1 MNSKEQIT
9 KIDTISPYIL
19 PVLVSIGDYL
29 AIILSE
35 TLAFHLCD
43 LITPYKFYLDIPRAY
58 FYIWIPA
65 VFIFFLFYTGAN
77 KRMTPY
83 WEVIKNILSAN
94 FYSIIAAIFILY
106 LIHEDITRI
115 SRLYVI
121 SLFILA
127 FIFICVIRQIII
139 GICNYMDI
147 LKEPVIFIGGGKV
160 TEAIIKFYNSNNC
173 FGIRIVGII
182 DDDFSSEY
190 LKKKYPL
197 LKGLD
202 KAAQYIKDSGVRTV
216 IIAKTRLDKDSLIK
230 LITNIQTIVRNVSF
244 IPNIIGTPIANLD
257 IRRIYREDMVLLN
270 IKNNLAY

>member
-29 AIILSE
+29 AIVLSE

-65 VFIFFLFYTGAN
+65 VFIFFLFYAGAN

-127 FIFICVIRQIII
+127 FIFICIIRRIII

-160 TEAIIKFYNSNNC
+160 TEAIIKFYNNNNC

-190 LKKKYPL
+190 LRKKYPL

-202 KAAQYIKDSGVRTV
+202 TAAQYIKDSGVRTV
-216 IIAKTRLDKDSLIK
+216 IIAKTRLGKDSLIK
-230 LITNIQTIVRNVSF
+230 LITNIQTIVRNISF

-257 IRRIYREDMVLLN
+257 IRRIYREDMVL
-270 IKNNLAY
+270 